1 MSETNTNVTKQFLDK
16 IGLNALW
23 DKICSIFISKTD
35 TEYQSDWNVTD
46 TSLHS
51 YIKNKPSLAPS
62 NAQKNVQSDWNEADD
77 SSDAFIKNK
86 THGESLIDVRTI
98 GSYTHTNDITNIK
111 YRGRP
116 FELELGV
123 KTQVNSGPP
132 VWVTL
137 TSSNT
142 ILIEASDSGW
152 INSFPV
158 TIIDIQKIDEKYL
171 PDSVLNVNVNIP
183 QSDWNE
189 SNPGSLS
196 YIQGRTH
203 WIEYSSDEISSP
215 GQYNLDNYGATYPV
229 IINFYNNVYE
239 VHEGENRLS
248 WGPPL
253 LVNLSGN
260 ILTVDESS
268 YVNENYA
275 IKVGTSV
282 QKLNQNIF
290 LNTITLDMLDEVWE
304 DVIGHDDAVLDEG
317 TLNTRKLG

>member
-1 MSETNTNVTKQFLDK
+1 MSDTINNTTKQFLDK
-16 IGLNALW
+16 DGLNALW

-62 NAQKNVQSDWNEADD
+62 NAQKNVQSDWNVTDD

-86 THGESLIDVRTI
+86 THGEQLIDVYTA
-98 GSYTHTNDITNIK
+98 GSYTHTNNITHIKHWGNIYK
-111 YRGRP
+111 
-116 FELELGV
+116 LELDV
-123 KTQVNSGPP
+123 RTQINSGPP
-132 VWVTL
+132 AYVTL
-137 TSSNT
+137 TSPNT
-142 ILIEASDSGW
+142 ILIENDYGW
-152 INSFPV
+152 INEYHPV
-158 TIIDIQKIDEKYL
+158 TIIDVYKLDEKYL
-171 PDSVLNVNVNIP
+171 PDSVLNVNVP

-189 SNPGSLS
+189 SNPDSLS

-215 GQYNLDNYGATYPV
+215 GQYNLDNYSATYPV

-304 DVIGHDDAVLDEG
+304 DVIGHDDAILDEG
-317 TLNTRKLG
+317 KLNTRKLG

>member
-62 NAQKNVQSDWNEADD
+62 NAQKNVQSDWNVTDD

-86 THGESLIDVRTI
+86 THGEQLIDVRTI
-98 GSYTHTNDITNIK
+98 GSYTHTNDITYIRHDNVTFK
-111 YRGRP
+111 
-116 FELELGV
+116 LELGV
-123 KTQVNSGPP
+123 KTQIHGGPP
-132 VWVTL
+132 AWVTL

-142 ILIEASDSGW
+142 ILIEEGGVGW
-152 INSFPV
+152 IRAYPV
-158 TIIDIQKIDEKYL
+158 YIIDVQKIDVKYL
-171 PDSVLNVNVNIP
+171 PDEVLNVNILQP
-183 QSDWNE
+183 DWNE
-189 SNPGSLS
+189 SNPGSSS

-215 GQYNLDNYGATYPV
+215 GQYNLDDYNATYPV

-239 VHEGENRLS
+239 VHEGENQLS
-248 WGPPL
+248 FGPPL

-260 ILTVDESS
+260 TLTIDESS
-268 YVNENYA
+268 FVGEDYK
-275 IKVGTSV
+275 IKVATNV
-282 QKLNQNIF
+282 QKLNHSIYLNI
-290 LNTITLDMLDEVWE
+290 ITLDMIDELW
-304 DVIGHDDAVLDEG
+304 DDMIGIDDAVIETTNDKIE
-317 TLNTRKLG
+317 

>member
-142 ILIEASDSGW
+142 ILIETSDSSW

-158 TIIDIQKIDEKYL
+158 TIIDVQKIDEKYL
-171 PDSVLNVNVNIP
+171 PDSVLNVNVP

-189 SNPGSLS
+189 NTSVLPS
-196 YIQGRTH
+196 YINNRTH
-203 WIEYSSDEISSP
+203 YIEYATLNGSNQFELSNYTDITP
-215 GQYNLDNYGATYPV
+215 YIVNYNGSTYTLV
-229 IINFYNNVYE
+229 
-239 VHEGENRLS
+239 EGENQLS
-248 WGPPL
+248 WGPP
-253 LVNLSGN
+253 VKV
-260 ILTVDESS
+260 ILNGTQLTIDESS
-268 YVNENYA
+268 YIDEYHPLKLA
-275 IKVGTSV
+275 IYVE
-282 QKLNQNIF
+282 KLNPVY
-290 LNTITLDMLDEVWE
+290 LNTITLDMLDDVWE
-304 DVIGHDDAVLDEG
+304 DVIGHDNAVLD
-317 TLNTRKLG
+317 

>member
-62 NAQKNVQSDWNEADD
+62 DAQKNVQSDWNVTDD

-98 GSYTHTNDITNIK
+98 GSYTHTNDITRIEHQGK
-111 YRGRP
+111 I

-123 KTQVNSGPP
+123 RTQINSGPP
-132 VWVTL
+132 AWVTL

-142 ILIEASDSGW
+142 ILIDDGNAGW
-152 INSFPV
+152 ISAYHPV
-158 TIIDIQKIDEKYL
+158 TISDVQKIDEKYL
-171 PDSVLNVNVNIP
+171 PDSVLNVNVP

-189 SNPGSLS
+189 SFPSSPS
-196 YIQGRTH
+196 YINGRTH

-215 GQYNLDNYGATYPV
+215 GQYNLDDYDAIYPV

-260 ILTVDESS
+260 ILTIDESS
-268 YVNENYA
+268 YVNENFKIRVA
-275 IKVGTSV
+275 SHV
-282 QKLNQNIF
+282 QKLNPMY
-290 LNTITLDMLDEVWE
+290 LNTITLDMLDDVWE